1 MTMVWLLQ
9 RWAVEFQSTP
19 MTNPGRSSL
28 TWARQVAVEW
38 SSLTVISSP
47 GFRSANAMLPLG
59 VAPQS
64 KAFICCPAS

>member
-19 MTNPGRSSL
+19 MTSPGRGSL
-28 TWARQVAVEW
+28 TWARQVAFEW

-47 GFRSANAMLPLG
+47 GFRSANSMLPLG
-59 VAPQS
+59 VASQGG
-64 KAFICCPAS
+64 AFICCPAA